1 MRGDLRLGFRQLA
14 TERWAASPLYT
25 LRFTKAGREKF
36 SRATGEN
43 GSAPLLKVRFEVKP
57 ADKYTRKQDLVSDRL
72 SVRDI
77 ESNSNNVNFNPRS
90 DLELELNTML
100 DAGLSG
106 DQVLARQWKCETQ
119 MNDLTPDQTQLSR
132 QLGRCL

>member
-1 MRGDLRLGFRQLA
+1 M
-14 TERWAASPLYT
+14 
-25 LRFTKAGREKF
+25 
-36 SRATGEN
+36 
-43 GSAPLLKVRFEVKP
+43 RFEVKP

-100 DAGLSG
+100 DAGLS
-106 DQVLARQWKCETQ
+106 ETKYWL
-119 MNDLTPDQTQLSR
+119 DSGSVKR
-132 QLGRCL
+132 K

>member
-1 MRGDLRLGFRQLA
+1 
-14 TERWAASPLYT
+14 
-25 LRFTKAGREKF
+25 
-36 SRATGEN
+36 
-43 GSAPLLKVRFEVKP
+43 VRFEVKP

-100 DAGLSG
+100 DAGLS
-106 DQVLARQWKCETQ
+106 ETKYWL
-119 MNDLTPDQTQLSR
+119 DSGSVKR
-132 QLGRCL
+132 K